1 MRRVILILIL
11 FFSERTVWG
20 WGGGLCCETF
30 SFVLFSL
37 FRRPRAGLAT
47 MQSSFLRVG
56 NQHAECEKQQQQ
68 VMGGF
73 EAAARWDYRTCLAR
87 PNFKVCSTQQKT
99 KTPVNYFLVPLLLVV
114 SVTNSKLFFGPFTTN
129 LGDKQRK
136 KKSLVMGQK
145 YTTTTCYCIACNT
158 YIPELRSGL
167 IHAQLDN
174 TTPNS

>member
-37 FRRPRAGLAT
+37 FRRPRTGLAT

-99 KTPVNYFLVPLLLVV
+99 KTPVNYFLVPLLLV
-114 SVTNSKLFFGPFTTN
+114 SVTK
-129 LGDKQRK
+129 KERK
-136 KKSLVMGQK
+136 KKSLVVGQK

-158 YIPELRSGL
+158 YIPELLSGL